1 MPLTDGRRRRTHES
15 QERIVEAMFTL
26 INSGNLRPSAEDIA
40 AEAQVGLRSVFRH
53 FKDMESLYIAVAAKV
68 LRIYQPALA
77 PFESQDWR
85 GRLFEGFDRRIGIYE
100 TLLNFKRAGE
110 MRAYE
115 SEAIRANNIQIRQ
128 ILRAR
133 LPLFL
138 PPHLIGDVVAF
149 ETLDLLMGFEGWM
162 VLRDSQNVSPEKA
175 RAVIEG
181 LLKAFFDAPA
191 AIAR

>member
-15 QERIVEAMFTL
+15 HERIVEAMFTL

-40 AEAQVGLRSVFRH
+40 AEANVGLRSVFRH
-53 FKDMESLYIAVAAKV
+53 FKDMESLFMAVAAKV
-68 LRIYQPALA
+68 VQVFQPSLA

-85 GRLFEGFDRRIGIYE
+85 GRLFEALDRRIGIYE
-100 TLLNFKRAGE
+100 TLMNFRRAGE
-110 MRAYE
+110 MHAYE
-115 SEAIRANNIQIRQ
+115 SETIRNSNMQIRQ

-138 PPHLIGDVVAF
+138 PPHLMGDVVAF
-149 ETLDLLMGFEGWM
+149 ETLDLLLSFEGWM
-162 VLRDSQNVSPEKA
+162 ALRDSQNLSPETA